1 MRRSLVPVLI
11 VITILFFIGCAKT
24 AIKSTISDFEDAI
37 NDESASDLKETLSPD
52 SDFIV
57 SDPTAAEFLDYFQSS
72 SYIPVNYSTLDIDV
86 GGGDA
91 DVFSDVNYNGLPAEA
106 KFWMRRE
113 GWFLSSDWRVYRYY
127 DDIVDITEP
136 IWRKPQN

>member
-1 MRRSLVPVLI
+1 MRRSLVPVFI
-11 VITILFFIGCAKT
+11 VITMLFFIGCAKT

-52 SDFIV
+52 SDYIV
-57 SDPTAAEFLDYFQSS
+57 SDPTAAEFLDYFQSNF
-72 SYIPVNYSTLDIDV
+72 YIPVNYSNLDIDV

-91 DVFSDVNYNGLPAEA
+91 DVFSDGTYDGTPTEV

-127 DDIVDITEP
+127 DFGDFSNPV
-136 IWRKPQN
+136 WRKPQN